1 MSASRREFVAA
12 GIASMCALAGTG
24 GSATLAGDGLGK
36 RSTIKVLDYGRSFI
50 CNTASF
56 NAVRFWVESRTI
68 LISKEGVTYTFYQ
81 CGSCKSEDTFA
92 KKDLFI
98 KDNYDFLPIM
108 GTGPCVGEWL
118 IFRRK
123 SRVDSTYRQVR
134 KFDTIWGVP
143 NVKVRETDRA
153 VLLDSFEKIRDAAAG
168 AQPIVARTE
177 ISNAETGWT
186 AIIEHPVKTLNVS
199 LDRKLY
205 QTDTGPVAFPDLT
218 KTYTPVIECLR
229 LAFVAFNAP
238 DFADFVIE
246 QPTAVVE
253 DGQEKCKMHHYSNP
267 ISLPAKNSLWVLP
280 E

>member
-1 MSASRREFVAA
+1 MSSNRREFVAA
-12 GIASMCALAGTG
+12 GIASMCALAGAGNPTAGADHDSSKRGTG
-24 GSATLAGDGLGK
+24 
-36 RSTIKVLDYGRSFI
+36 KVLDYGRSFI

-68 LISKEGVTYTFYQ
+68 LINKEGITYTFYQ

-92 KKDLFI
+92 KKNLFL
-98 KDNYDFLPIM
+98 KNNYDFLPIM
-108 GTGPCVGEWL
+108 GIGPGVGEWL
-118 IFRRK
+118 IFRRTPEL
-123 SRVDSTYRQVR
+123 SDRYRQIR
-134 KFDTIWGVP
+134 KFDTIWGQP
-143 NVKVRETDRA
+143 NVKVRESDRA
-153 VLLDSFEKIRDAAAG
+153 LPLDTFEKIRDAAAG

-177 ISNAETGWT
+177 IANAETGWT

-205 QTDTGPVAFPDLT
+205 QTDTGPVAFPDLS
-218 KTYTPVIECLR
+218 KTYTPVIDCLR

-246 QPTAVVE
+246 QPTPVIE
-253 DGQEKCKMHHYSNP
+253 NHQEKCRINHYSNP
-267 ISLPAKNSLWVLP
+267 ISLPAKNTLWVLP